1 MGSLRK
7 ILSPSA
13 TDGKEAVR
21 LITAQDIFIQKRAHR
36 LLGRERELEIL
47 ENFTEAE
54 MADGELDLAQ
64 RVLFV
69 CSHSGA
75 GKSSLLSRHVQNLR
89 NVSTSSIIV
98 LRIF

>member
-1 MGSLRK
+1 MGSLKK
-7 ILSPSA
+7 IQSA
-13 TDGKEAVR
+13 TVEGKEAVR
-21 LITAQDIFIQKRAHR
+21 LTTPQDIFIQKRAHR

-47 ENFTEAE
+47 ENFTEVE
-54 MADGELDLAQ
+54 MVDGELDLAQ

-89 NVSTSSIIV
+89 KVSCRGFFLPGFI
-98 LRIF
+98 L